1 MSKGLSLSHDHKV
14 VFSKRSPCHRKI
26 FDFLLALVE
35 RQTKREHALQEMFVL
50 QDTDGSGKI
59 SARELQK
66 AFVAKAATLEEELT
80 MLEAEEIL
88 NVVDVNGDNEIKRE
102 EFVDFFLDGLA
113 HAEADDKEWNKG
125 FKQKTH
131 DKVIAIMNRIIEELD
146 DGLGQELSNAADE
159 WASFMIDEPMDD
171 DEDLS
176 SFTLANSENN
186 VDKKSTELRQSEGTS
201 TSIIKPNKNTEEDNQ
216 TFIDKEEDKQSNASF
231 DFSDDDSENGNEDN
245 LKGKGVEDS
254 IVNKIKLN
262 NIKAELNG
270 TEENINSI
278 DELSQI
284 RKSSNNI
291 IHGLTSEDNNPEVI
305 IGDSESDDDIVIS
318 DSD

>member
-1 MSKGLSLSHDHKV
+1 MPGH
-14 VFSKRSPCHRKI
+14 
-26 FDFLLALVE
+26 
-35 RQTKREHALQEMFVL
+35 
-50 QDTDGSGKI
+50 
-59 SARELQK
+59 
-66 AFVAKAATLEEELT
+66 
-80 MLEAEEIL
+80 
-88 NVVDVNGDNEIKRE
+88 
-102 EFVDFFLDGLA
+102 
-113 HAEADDKEWNKG
+113 
-125 FKQKTH
+125 
-131 DKVIAIMNRIIEELD
+131 
-146 DGLGQELSNAADE
+146 
-159 WASFMIDEPMDD
+159 
-171 DEDLS
+171 
-176 SFTLANSENN
+176 ENN

-254 IVNKIKLN
+254 IVNKTKLN